1 MRSRTRLAAAAVV
14 TTAIVASLVGCSS
27 GGSGSS
33 SASKDFTFW
42 SFTGINAK
50 ADVQAYEKAHP
61 GVHIKLTEVGSSTD
75 TAQALTT
82 ALAGGKV
89 PDLVLIQ
96 AADLPKF
103 VENPDNFVD
112 LNTLGAKKLKPDYAP
127 AIFSQS
133 VAAGGQVLGVPTDV
147 GGLALSYRKSLF
159 AAAGLPTDP
168 DQVGALMPTW
178 QDFLKVGKEYTAKT
192 GKPFVDNAETSIFY
206 QEIGQGSEQF
216 YNNHTRKLDYTNSQV
231 KSAFDTA
238 LQAVD
243 DGITA
248 NLTSFSTGWAAGLQ
262 KGAFATVATP
272 SWMLGTLKTD
282 APATKGDWA
291 IAKIPGGSGNWG
303 GSYLAIP
310 KRAAHPQAAWNYIK
324 TSQSPESQLQH
335 FLTSGSLPTTTAN
348 YTNPKLLG
356 STDPFFSD
364 APTGKIFTEA
374 VANMKSFY
382 VGPDS
387 GQIGTDFLNTIINV
401 ENKKI
406 SSAQAWSSALSA
418 IKQDVAK

>member
-1 MRSRTRLAAAAVV
+1 MGSAKSPNRLVIPHWRGIVVRSRTRLAATAVV

-168 DQVGALMPTW
+168 DQVGALMPT
-178 QDFLKVGKEYTAKT
+178 
-192 GKPFVDNAETSIFY
+192 
-206 QEIGQGSEQF
+206 
-216 YNNHTRKLDYTNSQV
+216 
-231 KSAFDTA
+231 
-238 LQAVD
+238 
-243 DGITA
+243 
-248 NLTSFSTGWAAGLQ
+248 
-262 KGAFATVATP
+262 
-272 SWMLGTLKTD
+272 
-282 APATKGDWA
+282 
-291 IAKIPGGSGNWG
+291 
-303 GSYLAIP
+303 
-310 KRAAHPQAAWNYIK
+310 
-324 TSQSPESQLQH
+324 
-335 FLTSGSLPTTTAN
+335 
-348 YTNPKLLG
+348 
-356 STDPFFSD
+356 
-364 APTGKIFTEA
+364 
-374 VANMKSFY
+374 
-382 VGPDS
+382 
-387 GQIGTDFLNTIINV
+387 
-401 ENKKI
+401 
-406 SSAQAWSSALSA
+406 
-418 IKQDVAK
+418 